1 MNDSFGLA
9 AFRSRTQ
16 VLRMEDALHRAGL
29 SAGVI
34 ATPREVAIGCGLSVR
49 FDLAQTPQVM
59 QVYRR
64 LSPGALIGF
73 YRVEGYGTRRL
84 TLTPLVEKPIYKQ
97 PGALTRGCLWGYNVG
112 RRGAVWNR
120 FSRSCFRAKSRRS
133 GCKLT
138 GGTLFI
144 YGSLRILSKFS
155 TSKDNRHGQRRTKPP
170 DSCRAGAAVP
180 RRAARAA
187 LRQSV

>member
-64 LSPGALIGF
+64 LNPGALIGF
-73 YRVEGYGTRRL
+73 TG
-84 TLTPLVEKPIYKQ
+84 
-97 PGALTRGCLWGYNVG
+97 W
-112 RRGAVWNR
+112 
-120 FSRSCFRAKSRRS
+120 RAMARAICRSRRCLKS
-133 GCKLT
+133 GDASSIIKEIQGVLPRPCQEPHVL
-138 GGTLFI
+138 GF
-144 YGSLRILSKFS
+144 
-155 TSKDNRHGQRRTKPP
+155 P
-170 DSCRAGAAVP
+170 DLLCVYQCQGEI
-180 RRAARAA
+180 
-187 LRQSV
+187 RQ